1 MNVRGSRELITSE
14 EFKSLMQRLAQAW
27 NGANAR
33 TAANC
38 FTDDGIYLDPPDK
51 EICVGREALYE
62 FFGGDA
68 PTPMEMIW
76 RCLAFD
82 EREQKGFGEYSFKG
96 KANNHGVAVVE
107 IRVGRISSWRQ
118 YQYDCDLRWQ
128 EFISGGLI
136 K

>member
-51 EICVGREALYE
+51 EICRQGGIVRVLWRRRPDSDGDDLALSRFRRTRAE
-62 FFGGDA
+62 GF
-68 PTPMEMIW
+68 W
-76 RCLAFD
+76 RVQL
-82 EREQKGFGEYSFKG
+82 
-96 KANNHGVAVVE
+96 
-107 IRVGRISSWRQ
+107 
-118 YQYDCDLRWQ
+118 
-128 EFISGGLI
+128 
-136 K
+136 